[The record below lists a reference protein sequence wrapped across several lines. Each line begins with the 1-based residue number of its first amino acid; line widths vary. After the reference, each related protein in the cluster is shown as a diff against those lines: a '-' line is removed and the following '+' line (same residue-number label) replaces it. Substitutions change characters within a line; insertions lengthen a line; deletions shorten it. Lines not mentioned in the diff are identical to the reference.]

1 MLLDK
6 DSLPTTE
13 VNEEKGRAI
22 DIAADKSKSSRT
34 SIRKAQKIINASNL
48 DEEIEEDWKKAK
60 LGNLSVEEV
69 YQKTKKK
76 ENLRETESK
85 KYKKTNTK
93 EK

>member
-60 LGNLSVEEV
+60 LG
-69 YQKTKKK
+69 KKPK
-76 ENLRETESK
+76 NIK
-85 KYKKTNTK
+85 KLTQRKNNFFF
-93 EK
+93 